1 MSFMVKEQNE
11 EESKEIQESEESEEM
26 ELSSI
31 TIQLGDIIQIVSP
44 LDVNIHNKIFFV
56 NYISQEIIKL
66 ISDDSTQYS
75 IYLTNGNINNKDI
88 TGINLLSRD
97 KNIGYAKQN
106 NLLPGIWIDIFFGG
120 DLPTTITG
128 IITNLE
134 EDMIE
139 IKTYP
144 DDNVIYIDF
153 EYKGIPLD
161 IPIENILIRESPE
174 ELQEKVD
181 YTKVIASEGEGEGE
195 EDIQDSDLE
204 EGEIRE
210 SVSPEEKTK
219 MKPTEKVK
227 IPIPTIKTQIKEM
240 FIDADKIFIG
250 DDLGEIVQVVD
261 VPEYEQRFGID
272 KQTNDLL
279 DELLSAVPNSQRT
292 SSVLNNIHKMI
303 ERFKQLRN
311 EFSKFDKYGNADMP
325 DYKGA
330 NYKPLAKS
338 LMNVNQKLYWL
349 LPVCTNK
356 KKIYDVDFDDLK
368 QEYNDVISLTLSKE
382 RSDEED
388 IINLYKSNSI
398 PDGENKYNYLIREL
412 NNHFTPFDKPSSY
425 QQDYITIKE
434 VEDNLNAII
443 DNLGDLKSSVVKN
456 ESIFR
461 RKFVIQ
467 SYNLGLS
474 RLDTMETQTRKTYT
488 KRVKLT
494 LNDEIAIKSFISLPE
509 SALLYSHINLPGT
522 NIFDKSNLNIHNI
535 QYWKALNKSTSVNS
549 VIVDNLENDIPYDET
564 NYLKDIKEYILS
576 ESIDDPDKYRKY
588 LDVIIPKTRILFE
601 LVKKNIKG
609 KLSLHSIIKY
619 LEPFLIYHKDLSF
632 KQYQT
637 IQQYIYDKIKEFKIN
652 YVNKSREFRSAYNI
666 LKHKEPPSP
675 TLLKELYI
683 PGVFKD
689 KTLIDDSYDYYDISI
704 RDAMTNMEALNKMYN
719 FDNGNMLMCILAD
732 EGDNM
737 KDPKLIDDLIEKK
750 EEKDD
755 AYFNELDT
763 NNPCVDYK
771 LCKKYISV
779 DELEDDNNKD
789 IYFDKKYDTTDY
801 DLLNKYKTQKE
812 KMNDSDFFNFLTT
825 EIIRIQGIV
834 KEKAERETEAILS
847 GKRIVKD
854 GDYAILIFE
863 DENFNYQ
870 SLNTSKSSAILKRI
884 NNKWD
889 LDESIDANTFT
900 DTNKS
905 FCNFQEKCLYVE
917 NSISKCNTLSLAPE
931 ILNNPD
937 VEKAF
942 DEFKDKYDMA
952 LQEIVDKIS
961 FLNFTYKELKY
972 LNNKRIIKHN
982 DDMLSISKLV
992 NTYDIVISPYS
1003 KLRDLIIG
1011 QKDFVKKQND
1021 IIRFTNQYTR
1031 EAIEGEDSHWRYCK
1045 EKNIKLLP
1053 LFYYTLAKAFISGN
1067 NYYQTFEKICAEQGT
1082 ISDDGDAWVD
1092 KYSGYVIGKIDFDLE
1107 EGYDEQGFK
1116 INTREL
1122 IQKDI
1127 SEKIGEEDV
1136 HKREYENPIA
1146 QQISNIVYAM
1156 TSFMGIEL
1164 ENKDFIVKYTL
1175 ASQLNPSIM
1184 PVKSDYEKSVQPIIQ
1199 KGKKVPSYEE
1209 AFNSSLIYLT
1219 LSHLLIGILISMPSV
1234 TSKKTFPT
1242 CIKSF
1247 TGYPLTGDED
1257 KTALIYISCVAHK
1270 IKSSI
1275 KPWNAI
1281 SKVSQPNIASRIEL
1295 ILQRYV
1301 LTNKDIQDKLEE
1313 KRSYLI
1319 EHKLEEIPKEHD
1331 IMNWI
1336 NFLPPLRDIQMKS
1349 PMNVTSE
1356 FSSDFMN
1363 NLKKGNSNQHEQI
1376 NVIKSKIINFS
1387 LAIQTL
1393 IQNIVAKEVPLL
1405 KASNMEPFMENACC
1419 NYEGINTWEFFVKRE
1434 NNIKIYNEI
1443 VTELSNINHDIEK
1456 MSKAMILLDNK
1467 NTKLQIPQLSI
1478 HFSEDTVYRA
1488 FIKYCNFNNILPIKE
1503 SLRSICLGKPEDLN
1517 VDDDIPEI
1525 IRKLKR
1531 DGKNYNLDLLD
1542 KLMELVNT
1550 NNIINIHL
1558 DEHDFSLIQ
1567 YLRDLSES
1575 IKDGDI
1581 INKTSTVFSDL
1592 SKLPSES
1599 RESFLIQNNTFFEHL
1614 SNMLDTYDI
1623 ALTEDNENSR
1633 KFKNY
1638 ISRENE
1644 TMINNISTFLK
1655 ANSNIRTSEINKI
1668 IENIK
1673 TISDFNLIE
1682 NDIFNNPENATTY
1695 KSLQFIKNSLHN
1707 MISVYPNMILN
1718 KSDFNDIQVPKHW
1731 NLSNKHSMDIKT
1743 FISASYSDI
1752 KKMYNDEDI
1761 KRILSKINGNLIILN
1776 ELARHT
1782 PFLSPVIMGT
1792 QEIYSLFDR
1801 RMALLLFNYY
1811 FLKIYT
1817 IFINVD
1823 NDKELLMQETKKI
1836 RFEIDTTTD
1845 VEFQESINKEIDE
1858 LEIIEGDKKQLSNK
1872 ICTLL
1877 ISYTEMIINEKKV
1890 INYNYEKI
1898 MEQVLRSKEKEKDDI
1913 THDLQRLTDN
1923 DREIENIFK
1932 NSKLEKWGVGLQK
1945 GLVKYA
1951 KETYD
1956 QERENME
1963 KRLLIDIELKKNLQV
1978 HEMNAEIYAN
1988 DLLEKMNNDELLDK
2002 EAYDLNDSPD
2012 DDDYGRDDYDDVDGY
2027 KYNMDDA
2034 RYGYED

>member
-1 MSFMVKEQNE
+1 MSFLFKQS
-11 EESKEIQESEESEEM
+11 EESKSQESESKSEEI

-31 TIQLGDIIQIVSP
+31 TIQLGDIIQLVAP
-44 LDVNIHNKIFFV
+44 LDVNIHNKIFFI
-56 NYISQEIIKL
+56 NYLSQEIIKL

-75 IYLTNGNINNKDI
+75 IHLTNGNLDNKDI

-97 KNIGYAKQN
+97 KNIGYARQN
-106 NLLPGIWIDIFFGG
+106 NLLPGIWVDVFFGG
-120 DLPTTITG
+120 DIPTTITG
-128 IITNLE
+128 VITNLE

-139 IKTYP
+139 LKTYP
-144 DDNVIYIDF
+144 DDDVIYIDF

-161 IPIENILIRESPE
+161 IPIESILIREPPE
-174 ELQEKVD
+174 TTKEKID
-181 YTKVIASEGEGEGE
+181 YTKVIAKEGEGE
-195 EDIQDSDLE
+195 EEFLQDSDLE

-210 SVSPEEKTK
+210 STSPEEKGRVI
-219 MKPTEKVK
+219 EKVK

-240 FIDADKIFIG
+240 FIDADKILIG
-250 DDLGEIVQVVD
+250 DELGEIIQVVD

-279 DELLSAVPNSQRT
+279 DELLSSVPNSQRT
-292 SSVLNNIHKMI
+292 SVVLNNIHKMI

-325 DYKGA
+325 DYQGA
-330 NYKPLAKS
+330 NYKPLVNS
-338 LMNVNQKLYWL
+338 LMNVNKKLYWL

-356 KKIYDVDFDDLK
+356 KKIYDVEMDELK
-368 QEYNDVISLTLSKE
+368 QDYNDVISLTLSKE

-398 PDGENKYNYLIREL
+398 PDGENKYNYLFREL
-412 NNHFTPFDKPSSY
+412 NSHFTPVDKPSYS
-425 QQDYITIKE
+425 QQDYLTIKE
-434 VEDNLNAII
+434 VEDNINAII

-456 ESIFR
+456 EAIFR

-467 SYNLGLS
+467 TYNLGLS
-474 RLDTMETQTRKTYT
+474 RLDTLETQTRKTYT
-488 KRVKLT
+488 KRIKLT
-494 LNDEIAIKSFISLPE
+494 MNDEVAIKSFISLPE

-522 NIFDKSNLNIHNI
+522 NIFDKANLNMHNI
-535 QYWKALNKSTSVNS
+535 QYWKALNKNTTVNS
-549 VIVDNLENDIPYDET
+549 VVVDNLDNDIPYDET

-588 LDVIIPKTRILFE
+588 LNVIIPKTRILFE

-609 KLSLHSIIKY
+609 KLSLNSIIKY
-619 LEPFLIYHKDLSF
+619 LEPFLIYQKDLSF

-666 LKHKEPPSP
+666 LKYKQVPSP
-675 TLLKELYI
+675 TLIHDLFS
-683 PGVFKD
+683 PG
-689 KTLIDDSYDYYDISI
+689 TLIDDSYEYYDISI
-704 RDAMTNMEALNKMYN
+704 RDMMTNYEALNKIYK
-719 FDNGNMLMCILAD
+719 FDNGQMLMCILSD
-732 EGDNM
+732 EEYHLKDN
-737 KDPKLIDDLIEKK
+737 KLIDDLVKDYKK
-750 EEKDD
+750 IDD
-755 AYFNELDT
+755 EYYDERDY
-763 NNPCVDYK
+763 NNPCFEYK
-771 LCKKYISV
+771 LSKKYISL
-779 DELEDDNNKD
+779 DELEDDNDKE

-801 DLLNKYKTQKE
+801 GLLNHFKIERE
-812 KMNDSDFFNFLTT
+812 KMSDVEFFNFIVG
-825 EIIRIQGIV
+825 EIVNIQGT
-834 KEKAERETEAILS
+834 ETNKAEREANSMLF
-847 GKRIVKD
+847 GKRVVKN
-854 GDYAILIFE
+854 GDYAILILD
-863 DENFNYQ
+863 DEISQYESINI
-870 SLNTSKSSAILKRI
+870 SKSSAIFKRI
-884 NNKWD
+884 DNKWD
-889 LDESIDANTFT
+889 LDESISANTFT

-905 FCNFQEKCLYVE
+905 FCNIQETCLYDE
-917 NSISKCNTLSLAPE
+917 KTTSKCNTLSLTSRRKDLVNADKTFNEYGYKYNEPFEE
-931 ILNNPD
+931 IMN
-937 VEKAF
+937 
-942 DEFKDKYDMA
+942 
-952 LQEIVDKIS
+952 KIG
-961 FLNFTYKELKY
+961 FLNITYKELIF

-982 DDMLSISKLV
+982 QDILSISKLV
-992 NTYDIVISPYS
+992 NTYDIVSSPYS

-1053 LFYYTLAKAFISGN
+1053 LFYYILAKAFISGN
-1067 NYYQTFEKICAEQGT
+1067 NYYETFEKICAEQGT

-1127 SEKIGEEDV
+1127 SEKIGEEDI

-1164 ENKDFIVKYTL
+1164 ENKDFIVKHTL
-1175 ASQLNPSIM
+1175 ASQLNPNIM
-1184 PVKSDYEKSVQPIIQ
+1184 PVKSDYEKSIQSLIQ
-1199 KGKKVPSYEE
+1199 KGKKVPNYEE

-1219 LSHLLIGILISMPSV
+1219 LSHLLIGILISMPSI

-1257 KTALIYISCVAHK
+1257 KSALIYISCVAHK

-1281 SKVSQPNIASRIEL
+1281 SKVSQPNIASRMEI

-1313 KRSYLI
+1313 KRNYLI
-1319 EHKLEEIPKEHD
+1319 EYKLEEIPKEHD

-1336 NFLPPLRDIQMKS
+1336 NFLPPLRDIQMRT
-1349 PMNVTSE
+1349 PMNVSSD

-1363 NLKKGNSNQHEQI
+1363 NMKKGNSKQHEQF
-1376 NVIKSKIINFS
+1376 NVIKSKIIHFS

-1405 KASNMEPFMENACC
+1405 KSSNLEPFMENACC

-1434 NNIKIYNEI
+1434 NNIKIYNDI

-1456 MSKAMILLDNK
+1456 MTKAVLLLDNR
-1467 NTKLQIPQLSI
+1467 NTKLEMPPISQ
-1478 HFSEDTVYRA
+1478 HFTEDTIYRS
-1488 FIKYCNFNNILPIKE
+1488 FIKYCNFNSILPIKE
-1503 SLRSICLGKPEDLN
+1503 SLRSICLGKPDDLN
-1517 VDDDIPEI
+1517 IDDDISEI

-1531 DGKNYNLDLLD
+1531 DGKNYNLELLD
-1542 KLMELVNT
+1542 KLMEIVNL
-1550 NNIINIHL
+1550 NNSIKIHL
-1558 DEHDFSLIQ
+1558 DEPEFSLIQ

-1575 IKDGDI
+1575 ANDGTVSYT
-1581 INKTSTVFSDL
+1581 NSTKTSDI

-1599 RESFLIQNNTFFEHL
+1599 REWFLMQNTTFFEHL

-1623 ALTEDNENSR
+1623 ALTEENENNR
-1633 KFKNY
+1633 KLKNY
-1638 ISRENE
+1638 IAKENE
-1644 TMINNISTFLK
+1644 TMMSTISTFLK
-1655 ANSNIRTSEINKI
+1655 ANSNIRTSEINQI

-1673 TISDFNLIE
+1673 TITDFNLIE
-1682 NDIFNNPENATTY
+1682 NDTFNNPENATTY

-1707 MISVYPNMILN
+1707 LISVYPNMILN
-1718 KSDFNDIQVPKHW
+1718 KSDFNDIQIPKHW
-1731 NLSNKHSMDIKT
+1731 NLSSKHAIDIKT
-1743 FISASYSDI
+1743 FISSSYSVI
-1752 KKMYNDEDI
+1752 KKMYNDQDI
-1761 KRILSKINGNLIILN
+1761 KRILSKINGNLIIIN
-1776 ELARHT
+1776 ELAKHT

-1792 QEIYSLFDR
+1792 QEFYSLFDR

-1811 FLKIYT
+1811 ILKIYMT
-1817 IFINVD
+1817 FINASD
-1823 NDKELLMQETKKI
+1823 DRELLIQETKQS
-1836 RFEIDTTTD
+1836 RLEIDTTTD
-1845 VEFQESINKEIDE
+1845 VEFQESINKEIGE
-1858 LEIIEGDKKQLSNK
+1858 LEIIEGEKKQLSNK

-1877 ISYTEMIINEKKV
+1877 IAYTEMILNEKKI

-1898 MEQVLRSKEKEKDDI
+1898 MEQVLRSKEKEKDNI

-1963 KRLLIDIELKKNLQV
+1963 NRLLIDIELKKNLQV

-1988 DLLEKMNNDELLDK
+1988 DLLEKMKNDELFDK
-2002 EAYDLNDSPD
+2002 EAYDLADLPE
-2012 DDDYGRDDYDDVDGY
+2012 DDDYGMREDYEDVEGY
-2027 KYNMDDA
+2027 HYNMDDA

>member
-1 MSFMVKEQNE
+1 MSFLFKQQD
-11 EESKEIQESEESEEM
+11 EESKSEEI

-31 TIQLGDIIQIVSP
+31 TIQLGDIVQLVAP
-44 LDVNIHNKIFFV
+44 LDANIHNKIFFV
-56 NYISQEIIKL
+56 NYISPELIKL
-66 ISDDSTQYS
+66 ISDDSTLYS

-88 TGINLLSRD
+88 TGVNLLSRD
-97 KNIGYAKQN
+97 KNVGYARQN

-144 DDNVIYIDF
+144 DDSIIYIDF

-161 IPIENILIRESPE
+161 IPIESILIRDHPE
-174 ELQEKVD
+174 ELKEKID
-181 YTKVIASEGEGEGE
+181 YTKTAIREGETE
-195 EDIQDSDLE
+195 EELQYTDLE
-204 EGEIRE
+204 EGELKE
-210 SVSPEEKTK
+210 SEISEEQA
-219 MKPTEKVK
+219 KPIQKVK
-227 IPIPTIKTQIKEM
+227 IPVPMVKTQIKEM

-250 DDLGEIVQVVD
+250 DELGEIIQVVD

-279 DELLSAVPNSQRT
+279 DELLSSVPNSQRT
-292 SSVLNNIHKMI
+292 SAVLNNIHKMI

-325 DYKGA
+325 DYQGA
-330 NYKPLAKS
+330 NYKPLVNS
-338 LMNVNQKLYWL
+338 LMNVNKKLYWL

-356 KKIYDVDFDDLK
+356 KKIYDVEMDELK

-382 RSDEED
+382 RTDEED

-398 PDGENKYNYLIREL
+398 PDGENKYNYLLREL
-412 NNHFTPFDKPSSY
+412 NPHFTPVDKPSSS

-434 VEDNLNAII
+434 VEDNINAII
-443 DNLGDLKSSVVKN
+443 DNLGDLKSSVIKN
-456 ESIFR
+456 EAIFR

-467 SYNLGLS
+467 TYNLGLS
-474 RLDTMETQTRKTYT
+474 RLDTLETQTRKTYT

-494 LNDEIAIKSFISLPE
+494 MNDEIAIKSFISLPE

-522 NIFDKSNLNIHNI
+522 NIFDKANLNMHNI
-535 QYWKALNKSTSVNS
+535 QYWKALNKNTSVNS
-549 VIVDNLENDIPYDET
+549 VIVDNLDNDIPYDET
-564 NYLKDIKEYILS
+564 NYLKDIKEYVLS
-576 ESIDDPDKYRKY
+576 ESIDDPEKYKKY
-588 LDVIIPKTRILFE
+588 LNVIIPKTRILFE

-609 KLSLHSIIKY
+609 KLSLYSIIKY

-637 IQQYIYDKIKEFKIN
+637 IQQFIHDKIKEFKIN
-652 YVNKSREFRSAYNI
+652 YVNKSREFRSAYNS
-666 LKHKEPPSP
+666 LKYKQSPSP
-675 TLLKELYI
+675 TLLQDLFVSG
-683 PGVFKD
+683 PLKD
-689 KTLIDDSYDYYDISI
+689 KTLVDDSYEYYDISI
-704 RDAMTNMEALNKMYN
+704 RDIMTNYEALNKMYN
-719 FDNGNMLMCILAD
+719 FDNANMLMCILAN
-732 EGDNM
+732 EGYELKND
-737 KDPKLIDDLIEKK
+737 KLIDDLLDNSNK
-750 EEKDD
+750 EMDD
-755 AYFNELDT
+755 FIDESINRNTCLE
-763 NNPCVDYK
+763 YK
-771 LCKKYISV
+771 LSKKYISL
-779 DELEDDNNKD
+779 DELQEDNDKE

-801 DLLNKYKTQKE
+801 QLLNKFKKERE
-812 KMNDSDFFNFLTT
+812 KMSDSEFFDFLVK
-825 EIIRIQGIV
+825 EIIDSQNSTQTNAQRD
-834 KEKAERETEAILS
+834 AEAILS
-847 GKRIVKD
+847 GKRIVKE
-854 GDYAILIFE
+854 GDYAILILD
-863 DENFNYQ
+863 DEISQYQ
-870 SLNTSKSSAILKRI
+870 SINTSKSSAIFKRI

-889 LDESIDANTFT
+889 LDESISANTFT

-905 FCNFQEKCLYVE
+905 FCNIQEKCLYVDE
-917 NSISKCNTLSLAPE
+917 EKSESKCNTLPLASHL
-931 ILNNPD
+931 LNDPD
-937 VEKAF
+937 VDKSFE
-942 DEFKDKYDMA
+942 EFKNKYNKSI
-952 LQEIVDKIS
+952 QEIMNEIS
-961 FLNFTYKELKY
+961 FLNSSFEELKY
-972 LNNKRIIKHN
+972 LNNKRIEKHN
-982 DDMLSISKLV
+982 DDILSVSKLV
-992 NTYDIVISPYS
+992 NNYDIVVSPYS
-1003 KLRDLIIG
+1003 RLRDLIIG

-1067 NYYQTFEKICAEQGT
+1067 NYYETFEKICAEQGT

-1127 SEKIGEEDV
+1127 SEQIGEADV
-1136 HKREYENPIA
+1136 NKREYENPIA
-1146 QQISNIVYAM
+1146 QQIANIVYAM
-1156 TSFMGIEL
+1156 TSFMGIDL
-1164 ENKDFIVKYTL
+1164 ENKDFIVKHTL
-1175 ASQLNPSIM
+1175 TAQLNPSIM
-1184 PVKSDYEKSVQPIIQ
+1184 PVKADYEKSVQPLIQ

-1219 LSHLLIGILISMPSV
+1219 LSHLLIGILISMPSI

-1247 TGYPLTGDED
+1247 SGYPLTGVED
-1257 KTALIYISCVAHK
+1257 KSALLYISCVAHK

-1281 SKVSQPNIASRIEL
+1281 SKVSQPNIATRMEA
-1295 ILQRYV
+1295 ILERYV
-1301 LTNKDIQDKLEE
+1301 LPNKDIQEKLDE
-1313 KRSYLI
+1313 KRIYLI

-1336 NFLPPLRDIQMKS
+1336 NFLPPLREIQMRT
-1349 PMNVTSE
+1349 PMNVSSD

-1363 NLKKGNSNQHEQI
+1363 NLKKGNSKQHEQI

-1405 KASNMEPFMENACC
+1405 KSSSLEPFMENACC

-1434 NNIKIYNEI
+1434 NNIKIYNDI

-1456 MSKAMILLDNK
+1456 MTKAVILLDNR
-1467 NTKLQIPQLSI
+1467 NTKLEIPPISTS
-1478 HFSEDTVYRA
+1478 FSEDTIYRS

-1517 VDDDIPEI
+1517 VDDDTSEI

-1531 DGKNYNLDLLD
+1531 DGKNYNLELLD
-1542 KLMELVNT
+1542 KLMEIINS
-1550 NNIINIHL
+1550 NNIIKMHL
-1558 DEHDFSLIQ
+1558 DEPDFSLIQ

-1575 IKDGDI
+1575 AKDGDAHF
-1581 INKTSTVFSDL
+1581 KTSSKISDL
-1592 SKLPSES
+1592 SKLPTES
-1599 RESFLIQNNTFFEHL
+1599 RDWFLQENYIFFEHL

-1623 ALTEDNENSR
+1623 ALTEDNESSR

-1638 ISRENE
+1638 IAKENE
-1644 TMINNISTFLK
+1644 TMINSISSFLRT
-1655 ANSNIRTSEINKI
+1655 NSNIRTSEINQM

-1673 TISDFNLIE
+1673 SISDFNLIE

-1707 MISVYPNMILN
+1707 LISVYPNMILN
-1718 KSDFNDIQVPKHW
+1718 KSDFNDIQIPKHW

-1743 FISASYSDI
+1743 FISSSYSVI
-1752 KKMYNDEDI
+1752 KKLYNDQDI
-1761 KRILSKINGNLIILN
+1761 KRVLSKINGNLIIIN
-1776 ELARHT
+1776 ELAKHT
-1782 PFLSPVIMGT
+1782 PFLSPVIMGK

-1811 FLKIYT
+1811 FLKIYM
-1817 IFINVD
+1817 IFINAS
-1823 NDKELLMQETKKI
+1823 NDQELLLQETKSA
-1836 RFEIDTTTD
+1836 RMEIDTTTD

-1858 LEIIEGDKKQLSNK
+1858 LEIIEGEKKQLSNK
-1872 ICTLL
+1872 ISTLL
-1877 ISYTEMIINEKKV
+1877 ISYTEMILSEKRI

-1945 GLVKYA
+1945 GLVKYV

-1988 DLLEKMNNDELLDK
+1988 DLLEKMKNDELFDK
-2002 EAYDLNDSPD
+2002 EAYDLGDLPE
-2012 DDDYGRDDYDDVDGY
+2012 DDDYGMREDYEDVEGY
-2027 KYNMDDA
+2027 AYNMDDA